1 MKIIKKYITKTKIYN
16 RRLVKSNY
24 FISNFH
30 FIEIVQKII
39 QILSK
44 CKI

>member
-24 FISNFH
+24 FITNFH
-30 FIEIVQKII
+30 FIEIV
-39 QILSK
+39 LSK
-44 CKI
+44 NHTNTFKM